1 MVFFAAAL
9 VDAHAA
15 VALGALRAR
24 GQPLSTLKSVVLS
37 GEPGR
42 CSAGWALGWESEL
55 EVYPQRSVAGLP
67 TEIKDLCEG

>member
-9 VDAHAA
+9 VDALAA

-24 GQPLSTLKSVVLS
+24 GQPFDTLRSVVLS

-55 EVYPQRSVAGLP
+55 EVYPRICVAGQLAGV
-67 TEIKDLCEG
+67 KDFCEG